1 LQFFNHLLF
10 GFGVLCAVPGSSALA
25 MQNRRLLNLPIFRQ
39 EELRQQFPWLREL
52 IEDERP
58 DHVQVVSV
66 TVFDHWL
73 SRDEA
78 CALLENV
85 PTFEQSR
92 RDALHASF
100 CKSLVATTEVLSFR
114 FRGRRDDRL
123 VFREF
128 TSKDEL
134 ARYCAP
140 NGGRT
145 LGHRQFQVAL
155 PELNCVYLESWDDT
169 NHFFFTE
176 PTAINYIQQLAEKS
190 GLYVLSHG

>member
-1 LQFFNHLLF
+1 
-10 GFGVLCAVPGSSALA
+10 
-25 MQNRRLLNLPIFRQ
+25 MQNRRLNSLPISRQ
-39 EELRQQFPWLREL
+39 EELSRQFPWLRKL

-58 DHVQVVSV
+58 DYVQVISVS
-66 TVFDHWL
+66 VFDHWL

-85 PTFEQSR
+85 PPLEQLR
-92 RDALHASF
+92 RDILHASF
-100 CKSLVATTEVLSFR
+100 CKLLVATTPVLSFV
-114 FRGRRDDRL
+114 FRGRRDERL

-128 TSKDEL
+128 VLKSEL
-134 ARYCAP
+134 ESYCTP
-140 NGGRT
+140 HGGRT

-155 PELNCVYLESWDDT
+155 PDLNCVYLESWDDT

-176 PTAINYIQQLAEKS
+176 PSSINQIQRLAEKC